1 MIIYIHQILDISFPR
16 RADSG
21 RGANITSRL
30 ALPTMW
36 TTGTG
41 YCRKS
46 VWLWSC
52 STSSPCPLG
61 SFPRKWEEREKGG
74 VDTSK
79 KNDYHLNTLWRKCL
93 FIHHISSSLDA
104 VVICCNS
111 HDITD
116 WYPVCFVYTGP
127 QYWDYRKEA
136 QTVRKA
142 YRTILPS
149 PCQ

>member
-1 MIIYIHQILDISFPR
+1 MKTFPLLLH
-16 RADSG
+16 AFF
-21 RGANITSRL
+21 TSWL
-30 ALPTMW
+30 TLPTIW

-41 YCRKS
+41 YFRQS

-52 STSSPCPLG
+52 STTWSLCPLD
-61 SFPRKWEEREKGG
+61 SSPRKWKGREKGG
-74 VDTSK
+74 VIPVK

-104 VVICCNS
+104 VVICWHP

-116 WYPVCFVYTGP
+116 WCPVCFVYTGP

-136 QTVRKA
+136 QTVRNA
-142 YRTILPS
+142 YRTILAS